1 MRGKHLYD
9 YAVIR
14 VVPRVEREEFFNAGL
29 IMFCKREG
37 WLRMQWAVDE
47 RKLALCTPEFDI
59 ECLYTNLRSFEH
71 ICAGAEAGGPIATLE
86 IPERF
91 RWLTAVRSTTIQTSR
106 PHAGFADDLDATFE
120 RLFRELVL

>member
-1 MRGKHLYD
+1 MHEKHLYS

-29 IMFCKREG
+29 VMFCKREG
-37 WLRMQWAVDE
+37 WLRARWTVNE
-47 RKLALCTPEFDI
+47 EKLALCAPEFDP
-59 ECLYTNLRSFEH
+59 ESLYANLRSFDH
-71 ICAGAEAGGPIATLE
+71 ICAGVAEGGPIAALD

-106 PHAGFADDLDATFE
+106 PHAGFTDDLDATFD
-120 RLFRELVL
+120 RLFGELVL

>member
-14 VVPRVEREEFFNAGL
+14 VVPRVEREEFINAGL
-29 IMFCKREG
+29 VMFCKRAG
-37 WLRMQWAVDE
+37 YLRVQCAVNE
-47 RKLALCTPEFDI
+47 AKLAHFNPEFDM
-59 ECLYTNLRSFEH
+59 ECLYDNLRSFEH
-71 ICAGAEAGGPIATLE
+71 ICAGVEAGGSIGALP

-106 PHAGFADDLDATFE
+106 PHAGFADDLDATFD
-120 RLFRELVL
+120 RLFWELVI